1 MNYTPSFTYTA
12 NSCFRGE
19 SEKLRALTI
28 FSVLGISHQAKASN
42 QNACEKPQTIN
53 LLQPIDQKIL
63 DCIPKLDSVASQW
76 QSKANS
82 IVSQVNRV
90 TIGNQGNT
98 SIEKVEYNVIGN
110 TIYLVAKV
118 QPKHTWSET
127 IPAVKTHVPVT
138 RNRDEKK
145 CVGSGWL
152 KKCFTITVPQ
162 VGMELRTITPE
173 RTVSH
178 TASVT
183 CNYEYTFNLSTKEQ
197 KPVFNC
203 GQGWTGNIKLD
214 ASAITSILNGEIPNL
229 ATLIS
234 SIDLT
239 PPLFKD
245 VTRDEYTTTRDNIIA
260 QNPNSVVYFA
270 SESFVNWASV
280 KTQSTNVIL
289 TALSGGA
296 YSAEFIRQL
305 EEKLRSEVIYM
316 ADFAAKTGINLVTE
330 QIVSMIKERKI
341 LNFDRYTVSVKV
353 VDTPKVEQK
362 CVVNGSE
369 CTPPIQ
375 VSRLGFAI
383 IATPSK

>member
-1 MNYTPSFTYTA
+1 MKILLLF
-12 NSCFRGE
+12 
-19 SEKLRALTI
+19 ALTI
-28 FSVLGISHQAKASN
+28 LPVLGISHQAKASN
-42 QNACEKPQTIN
+42 LEACLKNPMANKPQTIN
-53 LLQPIDQKIL
+53 LLQPIDQQIV
-63 DCIPKLDSVASQW
+63 DCIPQLDLVASQW
-76 QSKANS
+76 QSKASS

-98 SIEKVEYNVIGN
+98 NLEKLEYNVIGN

-214 ASAITSILNGEIPNL
+214 ASAITSILSGEMPSL
-229 ATLIS
+229 GSLVS

-245 VTRDEYTTTRDNIIA
+245 VTSDKYIETRDNIIA

-280 KTQSTNVIL
+280 KTQAANVIL
-289 TALSGGA
+289 TAISGGG
-296 YSAEFIRQL
+296 YSAEFLRQL
-305 EEKLRSEVIYM
+305 EEKLRSEIIYM
-316 ADFAAKTGINLVTE
+316 ADFATQTGIHLGTE
-330 QIVSMIKERKI
+330 QIIEMIKEGKI
-341 LNFDRYTVSVKV
+341 LNLERYSVSVKV
-353 VDTPKVEQK
+353 VDTPQVQK
-362 CVVNGSE
+362 KCAVNGSE

-383 IATPSK
+383 IATRNTK